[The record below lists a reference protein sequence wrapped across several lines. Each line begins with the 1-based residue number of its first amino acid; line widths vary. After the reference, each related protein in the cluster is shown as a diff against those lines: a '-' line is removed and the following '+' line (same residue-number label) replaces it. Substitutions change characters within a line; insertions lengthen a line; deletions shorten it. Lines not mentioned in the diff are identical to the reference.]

1 MGEESIKFVVVL
13 QLVCK
18 FAIISESKVGKIKGN
33 VGSLVGQIQRDVTIH
48 PPDWLKW
55 SRWTAPSVGEGA
67 ERPEL
72 TLLDGVR
79 IVTIAWGVPAKG
91 GRVHTLWLSDFVL
104 KYRPIACMHVRAL
117 RDRVL
122 ECTLA
127 RQCFVT
133 TTTTTKMEAI
143 QTCTK
148 WTKKLWPI
156 PQAAKKKKW
165 IVSTD

>member
-1 MGEESIKFVVVL
+1 MGEESIKFVAVL

-67 ERPEL
+67 EWPEL

-91 GRVHTLWLSDFVL
+91 GRIHTLWLSDFVL

-133 TTTTTKMEAI
+133 TTTTK
-143 QTCTK
+143 K
-148 WTKKLWPI
+148 WKQFKRAPNGQKSCDLFPKR
-156 PQAAKKKKW
+156 PRKKW
-165 IVSTD
+165 IISTD